1 MRYSH
6 EYKLECIELYLQG
19 RWPETPL
26 DITEENFK
34 NAVRRCTRLYKFNGP
49 DVLKHKS
56 FNKDWTP
63 EEKME
68 LISKVLAGSSNQ
80 SVALITPEFCIL
92 YFVDKGHGVHCK

>member
-1 MRYSH
+1 MIS
-6 EYKLECIELYLQG
+6 
-19 RWPETPL
+19 
-26 DITEENFK
+26 EENFK

-56 FNKDWTP
+56 FNKVWTP

-80 SVALITPEFCIL
+80 SVALITTEFCIL
-92 YFVDKGHGVHCK
+92 YFVDNGHGVHYK